1 VRITGLPLVRE
12 GVKVYFSQALIL
24 RTYILIPAALA
35 VALIAT
41 WPQGSL
47 ESVLRAG
54 APMDPF
60 TVVAVAFLLFLVYLG
75 GRYGSEEYSPD
86 SLGDLREY
94 VTLTP
99 ASVGSLVAG
108 KAAFAVL
115 HTAFLLA
122 LGAPFLLASLSVS
135 GTPPGVL
142 GAGLATLASAA
153 LAARMFGLFLLALL
167 GQRKLLRSAAF
178 VGGFAAYLV
187 VTFLAF
193 PSVNPGSALLALRA
207 GDAAAVPHADLL
219 AGITFAA
226 AIGLAGA
233 TALVLA
239 AARRQARAQAR
250 TGSRSGE

>member
-1 VRITGLPLVRE
+1 VRIAGFPLVQE
-12 GVKVYFSQALIL
+12 GIKVYFSQALIL
-24 RTYILIPAALA
+24 RTYLLIPAALA

-41 WPQGSL
+41 WPQGPV

-86 SLGDLREY
+86 SLGNLREY

-115 HTAFLLA
+115 HTALLLA

-135 GTPPGVL
+135 GAPAGAL
-142 GAGLATLASAA
+142 GAGLATLASAG

-167 GQRKLLRSAAF
+167 GQRKLLRSASF
-178 VGGFAAYLV
+178 IGVFAAYLV

-193 PSVNPGSALLALRA
+193 PLASPVSALLALRA

-219 AGITFAA
+219 AALTLAA
-226 AIGLAGA
+226 AIGLAGT

-239 AARRQARAQAR
+239 AARRQARHR
-250 TGSRSGE
+250 SPSGE